1 MKRNDA
7 EQIGKLIRNFLRQ
20 ESLESPLNE
29 RRLISSWAE
38 VLGPTIAYQE
48 PSIVRASYFRSPSS
62 RTDDGP
68 GFAGAQSEQAR
79 RSAGDNQYY
88 IQIVQPGGGQLSLH
102 SQVMTSSIRMSNI
115 SAGTSSTI

>member
-1 MKRNDA
+1 MGGGA
-7 EQIGKLIRNFLRQ
+7 GTYHC
-20 ESLESPLNE
+20 
-29 RRLISSWAE
+29 
-38 VLGPTIAYQE
+38 VLYTRTLYQE

-62 RTDDGP
+62 GTDDGP

-102 SQVMTSSIRMSNI
+102 SQVMTSSIRMSNV

>member
-7 EQIGKLIRNFLRQ
+7 EQIGK
-20 ESLESPLNE
+20 
-29 RRLISSWAE
+29 
-38 VLGPTIAYQE
+38 

-62 RTDDGP
+62 GTDDGP

-79 RSAGDNQYY
+79 RSAGDKQYY

-102 SQVMTSSIRMSNI
+102 SQVMTSSIRMSNV